1 MSFVY
6 NYQIG
11 AAGGECRF
19 SVKLQRQR
27 GRPTAG
33 TRKKF
38 DLISPAR
45 ELRSRAWEETMA
57 RLLRS
62 LAVISVAIV
71 AAITPALGDATETVD
86 PKSAAEFVLSVCL
99 PAMDDVTNVERMA
112 QENNWPHVTPRS
124 KWRANGFFIATWVWN
139 DGSLP
144 NCFVGLRPYKKVDR
158 DGFLDAIFASLKL
171 KLISD
176 DTLQQRFRQ
185 ETYEIIGERPLK
197 LLFGSDN
204 NDGTVSSAGVYM
216 DEQAH

>member
-1 MSFVY
+1 VP
-6 NYQIG
+6 ILCEIAK
-11 AAGGECRF
+11 AAW
-19 SVKLQRQR
+19 KAY
-27 GRPTAG
+27 GRHSQ
-33 TRKKF
+33 KF
-38 DLISPAR
+38 DFISPTR
-45 ELRSRAWEETMA
+45 EMRSRAWEETMA

-86 PKSAAEFVLSVCL
+86 PNSAADFVLSVCL
-99 PAMDDVTNVERMA
+99 PVMDDVTNVERTV
-112 QENNWPHVTPRS
+112 QESNWFHLPTVPSNSPHVTPGS
-124 KWRANGFFIATWVWN
+124 KWRANGFLIATWVWN

-144 NCFVGLRPYKKVDR
+144 SCFVGLRPYKKVDR
-158 DGFLDAIFASLKL
+158 DRFFDAIFVSLKL

-176 DTLQQRFRQ
+176 NTLQQRFRQ